1 MDSSSTI
8 TPPPILNSPSSFAF
22 DRPVSRQSSQ
32 SLGTRSRLILAFD
45 FGTGYSSASYV
56 LIEPGQT
63 EDISIAPMVR
73 VISDYPGSFLRR
85 ADPAMQQVPTELIYS
100 LGGAPVKL
108 TRQARA
114 RLAEDHDPFADSD
127 ADDVSEASFE
137 SLDLLPDRN
146 EPYRWGY
153 RVYQAWLEA
162 STIRFRKFKLLLQ
175 DNIETADVREK
186 LRQDLDTLSS
196 RGRRKTPI
204 DLIIDFL
211 TPFITHVKEMLQQE
225 GCYVGTDKEIVM
237 CIPTIWTQKAC
248 RKMHHA
254 LAKAFM
260 SVEFEG
266 VKVEHNSIRNLFI
279 VSEPE
284 AAAEVVLRRE
294 PNIRTGQRLVFVD
307 AGAGTVDLITYLVS
321 YRIPLRLKEEGAPP
335 SGGMCGS
342 SFLNEKFQAYMFDR
356 LRKHRIAGKKDET
369 FLRRKSEEITYT
381 QFEFYLKRSLDIYED
396 NPQPVLHIGTYG
408 IAPDKEQKFGDNHVE
423 IPYLD
428 MRRIFL
434 ECFHEIWALVRG
446 QLESCKSRGTQAD
459 KVVLIG
465 GFANSPSLRG
475 YLKRRLQEYD
485 GGGVLLIAPKIDFES
500 TVSSGAVLRAF
511 NKKLGPQRHARSSYG
526 ILRHLPKDVY
536 DSKHQKRNHRD
547 ANERT
552 HPAPCTKEPYVRD
565 TIEWF
570 LKRFIP
576 PSLSYQALGQNQA
589 ADEDTYRTERGNS
602 RRLDEKT
609 NSMPAFRETL

>member
-8 TPPPILNSPSSFAF
+8 TPPPILNSPSFAF

-56 LIEPGQT
+56 LIEP
-63 EDISIAPMVR
+63 
-73 VISDYPGSFLRR
+73 
-85 ADPAMQQVPTELIYS
+85 
-100 LGGAPVKL
+100 
-108 TRQARA
+108 ARA
-114 RLAEDHDPFADSD
+114 RLAEDHGPFADSD

-137 SLDLLPDRN
+137 SLELLPDRN

-186 LRQDLDTLSS
+186 LRQDLDILSS

-211 TPFITHVKEMLQQE
+211 IPFITHVKEMIQQE

-248 RKMHHA
+248 QKMHHA
-254 LAKAFM
+254 LAKAFK

-266 VKVEHNSIRNLFI
+266 IKVEHNSIRNLFI

-307 AGAGTVDLITYLVS
+307 AGWYPFKNRGVWNVLKTRLITSLGAGTVDLITYLVS

-342 SFLNEKFQAYMFDR
+342 SFLNEKFQAYMLDR
-356 LRKHRIAGKKDET
+356 LKKHRIAGKKDET

-396 NPQPVLHIGTYG
+396 NPQPVLHISTYG

-423 IPYLD
+423 IPYLEL
-428 MRRIFL
+428 RRIFL
-434 ECFHEIWALVRG
+434 ECFHEIWALVKG

-475 YLKRRLQEYD
+475 YLKRRLQDYD
-485 GGGVLLIAPKIDFES
+485 GGDVLLIAPKIDFES

-511 NKKLGPQRHARSSYG
+511 DKKLGPQRHARSSYG

-536 DSKHQKRNHRD
+536 DYKHQKRNHRD

-570 LKRFIP
+570 LKKVYSSTP
-576 PSLSYQALGQNQA
+576 LLLGTVP
-589 ADEDTYRTERGNS
+589 ESGG
-602 RRLDEKT
+602 
-609 NSMPAFRETL
+609 